1 MNVAEASY
9 VSCFAGAGGLDL
21 GLRIAVPNT
30 RCLGYVE
37 INIEAAEVLAAR
49 IEEGSLD
56 EAPIFSDVRTF
67 PSEDY
72 RGRVAGIVAGF
83 PCPDYSVAG
92 KRAGIVGKHGQL
104 WDYLAIAIRDVGPD
118 WVLLENVSGILVPHG
133 AEDESGTLP
142 AGLWFVLGDLA
153 ALGFDAEWVCLRASD
168 VGASHAR
175 MRWFCLAYRPGR
187 RLGILRES
195 SGSNGLADGGDGE
208 LGYATGDDERRESI
222 SAMHREG
229 IATGGSGSE
238 ELGNP
243 ERSRRKTGSGRQV
256 NTGGEPSRGCGEMG
270 HPNQPGLEGRDER
283 GLRSADERIA
293 GQAGDSELAEPDRSG
308 AGVRTGDDEETAE
321 GATGER
327 TDIGAGI
334 PDGHRLPLFAPGPSD
349 PRWPAILV
357 EYPWLAPAI
366 SEEEAQ
372 STLRGMADGVAR
384 MVADERTDALRAIGN
399 GVVPLQVAAA
409 ITGLSRRAA
418 LDIQT

>member
-67 PSEDY
+67 PGEDY
-72 RGRVAGIVAGF
+72 RGRVAGLVAGF

-187 RLGILRES
+187 RLGILREL
-195 SGSNGLADGGDGE
+195 SGSNGFADGGDEE

-229 IATGGSGSE
+229 IATGGSGSG

-243 ERSRRKTGSGRQV
+243 NLCDDYGSGD
-256 NTGGEPSRGCGEMG
+256 TGQGRRGKPSDANRPVG
-270 HPNQPGLEGRDER
+270 HSDQPGLEGWDER
-283 GLRSADERIA
+283 GLRGSDKRIA
-293 GQAGDSELAEPDRSG
+293 GQTGDSEYLAHGASAGLPLGDWQGARAAGQCNAEPQCG
-308 AGVRTGDDEETAE
+308 
-321 GATGER
+321 GE
-327 TDIGAGI
+327 
-334 PDGHRLPLFAPGPSD
+334 LPLFAPGPSD
-349 PRWPAILV
+349 PRWPAILA

-372 STLRGMADGVAR
+372 STLRGMADGMAR

-399 GVVPLQVAAA
+399 GAVPLQVAAA
-409 ITGLSRRAA
+409 ITELSRRAA